1 MDNLREIRES
11 IMSEE
16 QERGSLTFLVGR
28 IICTCLTRRHT
39 HVLTHTHTHM
49 HTTSV
54 ASILVVVPTSQG
66 DLGLAISSPANGDQG
81 SPGCSESTPSG
92 PGIPNFVLPEGK
104 GSCHVGAILVFQRN
118 PRPDQTPGTLRAPLA
133 AFLSS
138 ITRCIDSSRYIVLDP
153 N

>member
-1 MDNLREIRES
+1 
-11 IMSEE
+11 MSEE

-28 IICTCLTRRHT
+28 KYMHLSHMQAHTCTYPP
-39 HVLTHTHTHM
+39 HTHM

-54 ASILVVVPTSQG
+54 ASTLVVVLTSQG
-66 DLGLAISSPANGDQG
+66 DVGLAVSSANGYQG

-104 GSCHVGAILVFQRN
+104 GSCCVGAVLVFQRN

-138 ITRCIDSSRYIVLDP
+138 ITWCIDSSKYIVLDP